1 MENGSKLSIENSSR
15 YLNRYEKM
23 PNKILYA
30 DMVKNILNKN
40 IIEENISNKREV
52 KNENEIKNEF
62 EKNLSDT
69 RMGIQIEISTEILV
83 DDKLKKDLINN
94 AVTNVVA
101 NEIEPN
107 FVRNNT
113 HNTNNNIVSSKT
125 PYTMINNS
133 SNEWIRN
140 NSKFE
145 WYQIVG
151 HESLKSVINF
161 CKPRKE
167 NIIRSKSNR
176 LNKKNYEIFYQ
187 HIDEIKFFEK
197 IWKNIESS
205 EYKDIFEISDDKK
218 IRKDR
223 LFPTK
228 PGVDLNKLKLTNI
241 AKYSICTPQYAE
253 IISKIIA
260 SYFINYPTITVTD
273 ATAAVGGNT
282 ISFAQFFFHIN
293 SIEINKTH
301 FDMLVHNLDVY
312 GLKDK
317 VTFYHNDFKNVV
329 LKINQDVVFFDPP
342 WGGPLYIFKEYSDL
356 DPEVMAS
363 FCKNLCRVSKLIL
376 FRAPLNFNFYRFYDL
391 VKPFIRLFHTFCFYN
406 FVLVVLSPIYL

>member
-1 MENGSKLSIENSSR
+1 MQYGSRSSIENSSR
-15 YLNRYEKM
+15 HLDHYERM
-23 PNKILYA
+23 SNKILYA
-30 DMVKNILNKN
+30 DMVKKASNQNVVK
-40 IIEENISNKREV
+40 ENISNEKEI
-52 KNENEIKNEF
+52 ENEKDTRNEI
-62 EKNLSDT
+62 EEESSDT
-69 RMGIQIEISTEILV
+69 EMGIQVEISTEISIN
-83 DDKLKKDLINN
+83 DTIASSSEIKDSANDE
-94 AVTNVVA
+94 VTNQVEVDEKTS
-101 NEIEPN
+101 EI
-107 FVRNNT
+107 RS
-113 HNTNNNIVSSKT
+113 NITPSKS

-140 NSKFE
+140 NSKFD

-151 HESLKSVINF
+151 RESLKSVINF
-161 CKPRKE
+161 CKPKKE

-176 LNKKNYEIFYQ
+176 LNKKNYQIFHQ
-187 HIDEIKFFEK
+187 HLDEIKFFEK
-197 IWKNIESS
+197 IWKNVESS
-205 EYKDIFEISDDKK
+205 ECKDIFEISDDKK
-218 IRKDR
+218 VRKDR
-223 LFPTK
+223 LFPIK
-228 PGVDLNKLKLTNI
+228 PGVDLDKLKLTNI

-253 IISKIIA
+253 IISRIIA
-260 SYFINYPTITVTD
+260 SYFINHPTIVVTD

-282 ISFAQFFFHIN
+282 ISFAQYFFHVN

-301 FDMLVHNLDVY
+301 FDMLVHNLNVY

-329 LKINQDVVFFDPP
+329 LKIKQDVIFFDPP

-391 VKPFIRLFHTFCFYN
+391 VKSSIGLFHTFCFYN
-406 FVLVVLSPIYL
+406 FVLVVLSPVYL